1 MGKTSLANTLESFL
15 KSPTK
20 SPKSWSWLSENH
32 PELLCTQ
39 VMQLYDGLSINNE
52 EEELSVEVGDNTQNV
67 KLVTLKNA
75 RTGDKT
81 SVTKEKSD
89 INDEEVLSADGLKDT
104 NKTHVQVKLVDLGG
118 HTAKVLV
125 VFVDFMSVP

>member
-1 MGKTSLANTLESFL
+1 M

-52 EEELSVEVGDNTQNV
+52 EEELSVEVGDHTQNV

-75 RTGDKT
+75 QVEDKT
-81 SVTKEKSD
+81 PVTEEKSVD
-89 INDEEVLSADGLKDT
+89 DEEVHSADGLKDT

-125 VFVDFMSVP
+125 FVVFVSIP

>member
-1 MGKTSLANTLESFL
+1 
-15 KSPTK
+15 
-20 SPKSWSWLSENH
+20 
-32 PELLCTQ
+32 
-39 VMQLYDGLSINNE
+39 MQLYDGLSINNNE
-52 EEELSVEVGDNTQNV
+52 GELAVEIRDHAQNV

-75 RTGDKT
+75 QVGDKT

-89 INDEEVLSADGLKDT
+89 IDDEEVLSTDGLKDT

-125 VFVDFMSVP
+125 FVVFMSVP